1 MKLNEVKRTKKLDEL
16 DLSHVIGDYGAAG
29 AKQIGNRLFGN
40 KALGQ
45 LSVNDRMTKDI
56 FLRDFTGNATSA
68 LLSAIQSGLVDP
80 NAKAGA
86 APQPAATPAPQTP
99 AQIRQQKQAAA
110 AKTAQ
115 TNMAGNP
122 VQPVQ
127 AQPVQTPQ
135 TPAQIRQQKQTAAAQ
150 TAQAGMTAKPAA
162 PVNPKNDQDKVDARL
177 AAAGFSPEEIAK
189 QRAEREARVA
199 ARSTQ
204 GAPTPKPTAKP
215 AVDPALNPI
224 HNPTLNPIA
233 NPTLN
238 PTANPTL
245 NPTAN
250 PTLNPTANPTTAPSA
265 PKARGGKVPGQLSTT
280 PNAIR
285 KRNARSIAAD
295 RNRLI
300 GDTGNVNESIYNKLN
315 NLFEG
320 LLNLDEATMAQ
331 TVAPGG
337 KVVGQANA
345 QQQAAAPAASTK
357 RSISN
362 YLQSWFKKYTLLDKM
377 DPDAQKQANAL
388 MAQAEATWGQDHG
401 KAALEQLGNLAFTLK
416 QSAEDQP
423 AQAGAAGAV
432 AGQNAKQTGQKLLS
446 YVQLRDMV
454 KKLRKRDRLSLLQY
468 LEKTVKNPNAPVSTD
483 EPIAAPVKEPVA
495 EPKAAPK
502 LTPGKGDI
510 EFPRGKAGKIGP
522 ARAGGPTPDEQ
533 ANLEKRIQQAMN
545 K

>member
-1 MKLNEVKRTKKLDEL
+1 MKLNEVKRPQKLDEL

-45 LSVNDRMTKDI
+45 LSVGDRMTKDI
-56 FLRDFTGNATSA
+56 FLRDFTGNATSS

-80 NAKAGA
+80 TAKAGA
-86 APQPAATPAPQTP
+86 APQPAVAPTPQTP

-110 AKTAQ
+110 AQAAQ
-115 TNMAGNP
+115 ANMAGNTVQP

-127 AQPVQTPQ
+127 AQPVQPVQPQQAQPAQTPQ
-135 TPAQIRQQKQTAAAQ
+135 TPAQVRQQKQTAAAQ
-150 TAQAGMTAKPAA
+150 VAQAGMTPKAVAPVATAA
-162 PVNPKNDQDKVDARL
+162 PVV
-177 AAAGFSPEEIAK
+177 
-189 QRAEREARVA
+189 
-199 ARSTQ
+199 
-204 GAPTPKPTAKP
+204 
-215 AVDPALNPI
+215 
-224 HNPTLNPIA
+224 
-233 NPTLN
+233 
-238 PTANPTL
+238 
-245 NPTAN
+245 
-250 PTLNPTANPTTAPSA
+250 
-265 PKARGGKVPGQLSTT
+265 PKARGGKVAGQLSAT

-300 GDTGNVNESIYNKLN
+300 GDNGNANESIYHKLN
-315 NLFEG
+315 SLFEG
-320 LLNLDEATMAQ
+320 LLNINEATMAQ

-337 KVVGQANA
+337 NVVGQANA

-357 RSISN
+357 RSIAA
-362 YLQSWFKKYTLLDKM
+362 YLKTWFKKYTLLDQM
-377 DPDAQKQANAL
+377 ASDAQQQADAL
-388 MAQAEATWGQDHG
+388 MAQVEATWGKDHG

-432 AGQNAKQTGQKLLS
+432 AGAGQNAKQTGQKLLTS
-446 YVQLRDMV
+446 LQLKDMV

-468 LEKTVKNPNAPVSTD
+468 LEKTLKSPNQPVSTD
-483 EPIAAPVKEPVA
+483 EPMAAPVEEPVA
-495 EPKAAPK
+495 EPKSAPK

-510 EFPRGKAGKIGP
+510 PFPRGKAGKIGP

-533 ANLEKRIQQAMN
+533 ANLERRIQQAVN
-545 K
+545 KK

>member
-1 MKLNEVKRTKKLDEL
+1 MKLNELKQPRKKSITEL
-16 DLSHVIGDYGAAG
+16 DWSPLIGHQGQSFIGDKPEGQDREGQMAKNIFARNFMQKAIGGLDAA
-29 AKQIGNRLFGN
+29 IN
-40 KALGQ
+40 
-45 LSVNDRMTKDI
+45 
-56 FLRDFTGNATSA
+56 
-68 LLSAIQSGLVDP
+68 SGLVDP
-80 NAKAGA
+80 NAVGGGA
-86 APQPAATPAPQTP
+86 QPQTTQPQNKQPQTTQPQTTQPQTP

-115 TNMAGNP
+115 AGMTPKAP
-122 VQPVQ
+122 VAPN
-127 AQPVQTPQ
+127 AAPQ
-135 TPAQIRQQKQTAAAQ
+135 SPEEIRKQKQAAAAQ
-150 TAQAGMTAKPAA
+150 TAQAGMTAKPSA
-162 PVNPKNDQDKVDARL
+162 PVNPKNDQDRVDARL

-204 GAPTPKPTAKP
+204 GAPTPKLTTKP

-224 HNPTLNPIA
+224 HNPR
-233 NPTLN
+233 LN

-250 PTLNPTANPTTAPSA
+250 PTAAPSA
-265 PKARGGKVPGQLSTT
+265 PKARGGKVAGQLSAT

-300 GDTGNVNESIYNKLN
+300 GDNGNANESIYHKLN
-315 NLFEG
+315 SLFEG
-320 LLNLDEATMAQ
+320 LLNINEATMAQ

-337 KVVGQANA
+337 NVVGQANA
-345 QQQAAAPAASTK
+345 QQQAAAPVASTK
-357 RSISN
+357 RSIAA
-362 YLQSWFKKYTLLDKM
+362 YLKTWFKKYTLLDQM
-377 DPDAQKQANAL
+377 ASDAQQQADAL
-388 MAQAEATWGQDHG
+388 MAQVEATWNKDHG

-416 QSAEDQP
+416 QSAEEQP

-432 AGQNAKQTGQKLLS
+432 AGQNAKQTGQKLLTS
-446 YVQLRDMV
+446 LQLKDMV

-468 LEKTVKNPNAPVSTD
+468 LEKTVKSPNQPVSTD
-483 EPIAAPVKEPVA
+483 EPMAAPVEEPVA

-510 EFPRGKAGKIGP
+510 PFPRGKAGKIGP

-533 ANLEKRIQQAMN
+533 ANLERRIQQAVN
-545 K
+545 KK